1 MEMEIKNLLDEYAAA
16 INTKEFIKDDPVQ
29 FPHRFSSIRE
39 IEITAFT
46 TATISW
52 GKREMILR
60 DADRMLASMGNAPY
74 DFVMNRGYELYEKR
88 NVHRTF
94 FQPDLAY
101 MLRGFNAIYSRY
113 DSIDTLLS
121 QHNVNGCEAPAW
133 EVCRILREEACK
145 ANSGCHN
152 AQCFPSGYATSAL
165 KRINMA
171 IRWLVRNDGIVDLGV
186 WRSISPDKLFIPLD
200 VHVGNTARR
209 LGLLKR
215 KSNDRK
221 AVEEL
226 TSVLRGFNP
235 QDPVLYDFALFGIGI
250 NKLDTDI

>member
-1 MEMEIKNLLDEYAAA
+1 
-16 INTKEFIKDDPVQ
+16 
-29 FPHRFSSIRE
+29 
-39 IEITAFT
+39 
-46 TATISW
+46 
-52 GKREMILR
+52 
-60 DADRMLASMGNAPY
+60 
-74 DFVMNRGYELYEKR
+74 
-88 NVHRTF
+88 
-94 FQPDLAY
+94 
-101 MLRGFNAIYSRY
+101 
-113 DSIDTLLS
+113 
-121 QHNVNGCEAPAW
+121 
-133 EVCRILREEACK
+133 
-145 ANSGCHN
+145 
-152 AQCFPSGYATSAL
+152 
-165 KRINMA
+165 MA